1 MKILWMHSHFSHWMG
16 GTVFI
21 FELLK
26 KIRKDYSV
34 EIVIQNGNHDV
45 VSKFSSENFIVH
57 NLDSPSTNV
66 KSFWFSFFRS
76 CTKDAKKIQEIV
88 DSNGFDIV
96 ITSMFPTNFIASKL
110 NNVDI
115 YQYCYEPYA
124 PFWDPVYVNNS
135 TLIKRFAAY
144 IFKHMYAQ
152 SDVSATRKAVK
163 IFTLS
168 PETKHSISS
177 IYNVNSVVTY
187 LGADLDFYRHHE
199 EPSIFEKYKGNQ
211 VLLHNT
217 DFSPPKGT
225 EFLLD
230 CMPAIISKIPS
241 AKLLITCSLNDPQKI
256 KKLRRDIE
264 VRGIASNI
272 NVLGWVQYELLPCY
286 YSLADLVIYCGTSDG
301 SGASSVSLFVIEA
314 MACETPCL
322 RSNDSKSEVLDG
334 INGELFNPLDHSEFI
349 EKCTSLLA
357 NQDLLDLYASKCR
370 SYIENKYSWDSAA
383 KIVCD
388 NLESDKLLV
397 MPKIAIKNE

>member
-26 KIRKDYSV
+26 KLRKHYSI

-45 VSKFSSENFIVH
+45 VRKFSSENFIVH

-66 KSFWFSFFRS
+66 KSFWFSFFRN

-88 DSNGFDIV
+88 DSNSFDI
-96 ITSMFPTNFIASKL
+96 IISSMFPTNFIASKL

-124 PFWDPVYVNNS
+124 PFWDPVHVNNL
-135 TLIKRFAAY
+135 TLVKRAAAH
-144 IFKHMYAQ
+144 IFKYMYARY
-152 SDVSATRKAVK
+152 DVYATRKAVK
-163 IFTLS
+163 VFTLS
-168 PETKHSISS
+168 PETKQSISS
-177 IYNVNSVVTY
+177 TYKIDSVVTY
-187 LGADLDFYRHHE
+187 LGADIDFYRYLE
-199 EPSIFEKYKGNQ
+199 EPSIVEQYKDNQ

-225 EFLLD
+225 GFLLD

-241 AKLLITCSLNDPQKI
+241 VKLLITCSHNDSKKI
-256 KKLRRDIE
+256 EKLVRDIQD
-264 VRGIASNI
+264 RGITSHV

-301 SGASSVSLFVIEA
+301 SGASAVSLFVIEA

-322 RSNDSKSEVLDG
+322 RSNDSKTEVLDG
-334 INGELFNPLDHSEFI
+334 INGELFNPLNHNEFI
-349 EKCTSLLA
+349 EKCTALLVD
-357 NQDLLDLYASKCR
+357 QDLLALYASKCR
-370 SYIENKYSWDSAA
+370 SYVENKYSWDSAA
-383 KIVCD
+383 KLVSD
-388 NLESDKLLV
+388 NLDSGKILGT
-397 MPKIAIKNE
+397 PKNG

>member
-26 KIRKDYSV
+26 KLRKDYSI
-34 EIVIQNGNHDV
+34 EIVIQNGNDNV
-45 VSKFSSENFIVH
+45 VRKFSSENFIVH

-66 KSFWFSFFRS
+66 KSFWFSFFRN

-88 DSNGFDIV
+88 DSNGFDI
-96 ITSMFPTNFIASKL
+96 IISSMFPTNFIASKL

-124 PFWDPVYVNNS
+124 PFWDPVHVNNL
-135 TLIKRFAAY
+135 TLVKRAAAH
-144 IFKHMYAQ
+144 IFKYMYARY
-152 SDVSATRKAVK
+152 DVSATRKAVK
-163 IFTLS
+163 VFTLS
-168 PETKHSISS
+168 PETKQSISS
-177 IYNVNSVVTY
+177 TYKIDSVVTY
-187 LGADLDFYRHHE
+187 LGADIDFYRNLE
-199 EPSIFEKYKGNQ
+199 EPSIVEKYKDNR

-225 EFLLD
+225 GFLLD

-241 AKLLITCSLNDPQKI
+241 AKLLITCSHNDSKKI
-256 KKLRRDIE
+256 EKLVRDIQD
-264 VRGIASNI
+264 RGITSHV

-301 SGASSVSLFVIEA
+301 SGASAVSLFVIEA

-322 RSNDSKSEVLDG
+322 RSNDSKTEVLDG
-334 INGELFNPLDHSEFI
+334 INGELFNPLNHNEFI
-349 EKCTSLLA
+349 EKCTSLLVD
-357 NQDLLDLYASKCR
+357 QDLLALYASKCR
-370 SYIENKYSWDSAA
+370 SYVENKYSWDSAA
-383 KIVCD
+383 KLVSD
-388 NLESDKLLV
+388 NLDSGKILGA
-397 MPKIAIKNE
+397 PKNG